1 MLTLEGVVK
10 LEIDKQE
17 LTEHYVAN
25 ENPTRQV
32 LQFLGSM
39 KLGIILILLL
49 AILSLLATL
58 RPMDVAIQV
67 IYKSWW
73 YIGIMALAALNLLL
87 CTVSRVR
94 PLWRTAFNY
103 DFTLPPE
110 KIKKLPVNRVIKL
123 KNDGE
128 LSLESIQGIF
138 KKNGL
143 RPVSYK
149 SGDINVIF
157 GERGRLGYLGSV
169 VTHISILIV
178 LLAAVYG
185 SATGFETRNGGL
197 PGDKFYVPE
206 GNFQVQIH
214 SIERVYPSPT
224 GSAEISDL
232 SILRNGKEILRGLA
246 NINKPLRFEGIS
258 IYNSS
263 CFWVSQLTL
272 KDPNTGEFETIKLFE
287 GDQFPLNKEG
297 TEFSALAF
305 FPDFSM
311 KPNGEPYSKS
321 SAPNRPVLAYRLVVD
336 KQPQQWD
343 LLELNS
349 PTVLETASGPI
360 EVEFSGYE
368 TALAYSISRNLGRP
382 YLFIGS
388 MLMLVGLYMSFF
400 LFPRRFW
407 AVIDART
414 SHIVI
419 GGRGYRNRL
428 GLEQVMERI
437 ESELTSTV

>member
-1 MLTLEGVVK
+1 M
-10 LEIDKQE
+10 EIDKQE
-17 LTEHYVAN
+17 LKEQYAAN
-25 ENPTRQV
+25 ENPTKQV

-87 CTVSRVR
+87 CTISRVG

-103 DFTLPPE
+103 DFTLTPE
-110 KIKKLPVNRVIKL
+110 KIKKLSVNRVIKL
-123 KNDGE
+123 KNADE
-128 LSLESIQGIF
+128 LSFESIQGIF

-143 RPVSYK
+143 KPVLYK

-178 LLAAVYG
+178 LLAAAYG
-185 SATGFETRNGGL
+185 SITGFETRNGGL
-197 PGDKFYVPE
+197 PGDSFYVPE

-214 SIERVYPSPT
+214 SIERVYPSDGQVAT
-224 GSAEISDL
+224 AEISDL
-232 SILRNGKEILRGLA
+232 SILRNDKEILRGLA
-246 NINKPLRFEGIS
+246 AINKPLRFEGIS
-258 IYNSS
+258 IYNST

-272 KDPNTGEFETIKLFE
+272 KDPNTNETETVKLFE

-311 KPNGEPYSKS
+311 KSNGEPYSKS
-321 SAPNRPVLAYRLVVD
+321 GVPNRPVLAYRLVVD

-368 TALAYSISRNLGRP
+368 TALAYSISRNLARP
-382 YLFIGS
+382 YLFMGS
-388 MLMLVGLYMSFF
+388 ILMLVGLYMSFF

-414 SHIVI
+414 SHLVI

-428 GLEQVMERI
+428 GLEQLIERI
-437 ESELTSTV
+437 ESEISSGREE